1 MQPQYLLS
9 RWSPLRSLWRHP
21 QATRNELEAL
31 QTRQLRYLLTHAYTT
46 VPYYHRLFKR
56 HGIAPQDIRSVADL
70 TRVPVTAK
78 QDLQLLPV
86 DEVVSCQTNP
96 ARLIVRKTSGST
108 GMPFRIRRTWL
119 EERLLGAF
127 RWRALHDMGLRVRDR
142 HAEIEEVEPVDP
154 HDRQLLHRSFQ
165 RMGLY
170 RQQRV
175 HALQAPREIVSQL
188 RRFDPQVI
196 TGYSGVLARVAQCMS
211 DADRRALRPRFLVG
225 HSDVLTPHMR
235 WQITSAFSAP
245 VFEIYD
251 SNECNLIA
259 WQCRET
265 GELHTCDDTTIVEV
279 ITKDG
284 RPATPGERGEVV
296 LTALHSFAMPFIRF
310 RLGDIVTK
318 GDSHCACGQPFAT
331 IHSVQ
336 GRMFDYFP
344 LSDGRLVHPY
354 EIIAILSEHAPWIRE
369 YQLTQKRKDLVVL
382 SLVPASSPS
391 PPEVE
396 RLQMAIATFLGQQ
409 VVFTTEIVPEIQ
421 LEPSGKFRVCRS
433 FVHSAYDEIKWSAP

>member
-1 MQPQYLLS
+1 
-9 RWSPLRSLWRHP
+9 
-21 QATRNELEAL
+21 
-31 QTRQLRYLLTHAYTT
+31 
-46 VPYYHRLFKR
+46 
-56 HGIAPQDIRSVADL
+56 
-70 TRVPVTAK
+70 
-78 QDLQLLPV
+78 
-86 DEVVSCQTNP
+86 
-96 ARLIVRKTSGST
+96 
-108 GMPFRIRRTWL
+108 MPFRIRRTWV

-154 HDRQLLHRSFQ
+154 HDRQLLHHSFQ
-165 RMGLY
+165 RMGWY
-170 RQQRV
+170 RQQRI
-175 HALQAPREIVSQL
+175 HALQAPHEIVSQL

-211 DADRRALRPRFLVG
+211 DADRCALRPRFLVG

-235 WQITSAFSAP
+235 GQITSAFSVP

-265 GELHTCDDTTIVEV
+265 GELHTCDDATIVEV

-284 RPATPGERGEVV
+284 RPAAPSERGEVV

-310 RLGDIVTK
+310 WLGDIVTK
-318 GDSHCACGQPFAT
+318 GNSHCACGQPFAT

-396 RLQMAIATFLGQQ
+396 RLQMTIATFLGSQ

-421 LEPSGKFRVCRS
+421 LEPSGKFRICRS
-433 FVHSAYDEIKWSAP
+433 FVHSAYDEIKWSTP